1 MTKKHW
7 RILAIIWTIVIF
19 YLLVSFREGE
29 PKVYTFQ
36 FTGEEAQVIFDALG
50 ELPSKKVEGI
60 RAKMMQT
67 VLIQNDTTK
76 IKR

>member
-19 YLLVSFREGE
+19 YLLVSFRE
-29 PKVYTFQ
+29 PQAKVYTFQ
-36 FTGEEAQVIFDALG
+36 FTAEEAQVIFDALG

-60 RAKMMQT
+60 RAKMMQA
-67 VLIQNDTTK
+67 VLLQNDTTK